1 MDIQG
6 RIIEVCAVQSGV
18 GKNSGREW
26 SCQEFVIEYNENTQ
40 YPRQACLRIFGSD
53 RIAEFN
59 VQVGE
64 YVQVAYD
71 IESSKYMERWYTRL
85 NAYRIS
91 RVQPGVVGPRPT
103 SMPDIP
109 PYTMMDAPNNVQ
121 QQYYQQPAQ
130 YQQPQY
136 QQQQYQQPQY
146 QQPAYTQPAAP
157 QPAVNAPVAPT
168 TPTVNESESDKY
180 KEDLPF

>member
-26 SCQEFVIEYNENTQ
+26 SSQEFVIEYNENTQ
-40 YPRQACLRIFGSD
+40 YPRMACLRIFGSD

-71 IESSKYMERWYTRL
+71 VESSKYMDRWYTRL
-85 NAYRIS
+85 NAYRLS
-91 RVQPGVVGPRPT
+91 RVQPGVSGPRPT
-103 SMPDIP
+103 SMPDVP
-109 PYTMMDAPNNVQ
+109 PYTMQDAPNNA
-121 QQYYQQPAQ
+121 YYQPQ
-130 YQQPQY
+130 YQAPQQPQY
-136 QQQQYQQPQY
+136 Q
-146 QQPAYTQPAAP
+146 AP
-157 QPAVNAPVAPT
+157 QPAVAAPVAPAPA
-168 TPTVNESESDKY
+168 PTEGAPESDMY
-180 KEDLPF
+180 KGDLPF

>member
-130 YQQPQY
+130 YQPQY

-168 TPTVNESESDKY
+168 TPTANESESDKY